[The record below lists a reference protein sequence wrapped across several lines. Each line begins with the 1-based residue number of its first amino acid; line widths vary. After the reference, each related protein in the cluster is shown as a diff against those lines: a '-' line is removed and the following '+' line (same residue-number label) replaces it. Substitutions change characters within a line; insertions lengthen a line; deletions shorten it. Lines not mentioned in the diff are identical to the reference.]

1 MCRFS
6 SVTHA
11 TFRGFLLEIAAR
23 AVYIERL
30 EFTGGGG
37 MRKIAAITIAIVIF
51 TLAMLSWGALEAE
64 QKPIQL
70 TESELRFIEQHPV
83 IFYAPD
89 ISFPPYEF
97 WLDDYIAGIVPDYL
111 EHISGMT
118 GITFKE
124 VYFSRWSEAV
134 EAVKKRRAD
143 LIFASEDESRK
154 RGMLF
159 TNTVVD
165 VQNVVIGRLDGP
177 DTIDFN
183 KLGGKRIGI
192 MSDYIE
198 AEILKSRYP
207 DYDYVLF
214 QQVDKAV
221 RALSFGEI
229 DYLVLNVG
237 TASYSIEK
245 QHIINLKVVAQL
257 DIPSAV
263 AFGIRE
269 DYAPLQSIINKA
281 LDAMPAS
288 EKRAIAR
295 KWIQLEYI
303 PLWRRPEVLNIA
315 LGILVVAIAAWSW
328 IVVLSRAVKSKTN
341 DLLRSQR
348 LLETVIDHIP
358 HYVYVRDIEGRY
370 VMINKRAAEFY
381 GTTRDKVL
389 GRTHTELVPE
399 SSAAESQRLRDLD
412 GQVFERNESVELVE
426 QDVRDIG
433 GNRLIFDVYK
443 RPIQLYDDDSV
454 QVLTVSMDVTQ
465 RVISKRQYIAKEEE
479 LRRIEQNLAELD
491 KKATLGSLVGGITH
505 EINNPIGISVTALS
519 HLKKEFEEFKRLL
532 EDKALTQETLDDF
545 IETADDAIAILGK
558 NIERAVEMISSF
570 KRMSVDQL
578 SGTRVSFDLC
588 ETIGHVVHSLA
599 HETRRKQ
606 VVVVYECLQ
615 ALMLDSYPGSYSQV
629 LTNLMMNSLIHGFE
643 GQQRDVGNRIEI
655 QAYLEGD
662 NVVIQYKD
670 NGAGMDA
677 ETLERVWQPYFTT
690 KRDRGGSGLGMQIIY
705 NTVVRTLGGKINFSS
720 QPGEGVSCTIEVPRI
735 LREK

>member
-1 MCRFS
+1 
-6 SVTHA
+6 
-11 TFRGFLLEIAAR
+11 
-23 AVYIERL
+23 
-30 EFTGGGG
+30 
-37 MRKIAAITIAIVIF
+37 MRKFATITVAIVVF
-51 TLAMLSWGALEAE
+51 TATMLYWGALKADP
-64 QKPIQL
+64 KPLQL
-70 TESELRFIEQHPV
+70 TESELHFIEQHPV

-89 ISFPPYEF
+89 INFPPYEF

-111 EHISGMT
+111 EHLSEMT
-118 GITFKE
+118 GITFRE
-124 VYFSRWSEAV
+124 VYYSRWSEAV
-134 EAVKKRRAD
+134 EAIKERRAD
-143 LIFASEDESRK
+143 LVFASEDESRK
-154 RGMLF
+154 EGMLF
-159 TNTVVD
+159 TKTVVD

-177 DTIDFN
+177 DIVDYN
-183 KLGGKRIGI
+183 DLGGKRIGI
-192 MSDYIE
+192 MSDYLE
-198 AEILKSRYP
+198 AEILKTRYP

-221 RALSFGEI
+221 RSLSFGEI

-269 DYAPLQSIINKA
+269 DYAPLQSILNKA
-281 LDAMPAS
+281 LDAMPTS

-295 KWIQLEYI
+295 RWIQLEYI
-303 PLWRRPEVLNIA
+303 PLWRRTEVLNIA
-315 LGILVVAIAAWSW
+315 IGVVVVAIATWCW
-328 IVVLSRAVKSKTN
+328 IVVLRRAIKSKTK

-370 VMINKRAAEFY
+370 LMINKRAAEFY
-381 GTTRDKVL
+381 GTTREKVI
-389 GRTHTELVPE
+389 GRSHADLDPQST
-399 SSAAESQRLRDLD
+399 AAENQRLRTLD
-412 GQVFERNESVELVE
+412 SQVFEKNEAVELVE

-433 GNRLIFDVYK
+433 GNQLIFDVYK

-465 RVISKRQYIAKEEE
+465 RVISKRQYISKEEE

-532 EDKALTQETLDDF
+532 EEKSLTQETLDDF

-558 NIERAVEMISSF
+558 NIDRAVEMISSF

-606 VVVVYECLQ
+606 VAVVYECVQ
-615 ALMLDSYPGSYSQV
+615 SLMLDSYPGSYSQV
-629 LTNLMMNSLIHGFE
+629 LTNLMMNSLIHAFE
-643 GQQRDVGNRIEI
+643 GQLREVANRIEI
-655 QAYLEGD
+655 LAYLEGD
-662 NVVIQYKD
+662 NVIIQYRD
-670 NGAGMDA
+670 NGVGMDA

-705 NTVVRTLGGKINFSS
+705 NTVVRTLGGRIKFTSS
-720 QPGEGVSCTIEVPRI
+720 PGEGVSCTIEVPRI